1 MCLSGVF
8 RRCLFRGLKTRRLN
22 ISWLKGRLLTSELS
36 SVRTYGYVTVSS
48 VSVSE
53 SVSLSYMSWGV
64 LSTNEVAK
72 ELGVSDA
79 RVRQLVA
86 SGHLTADRSG
96 RSMLFER
103 DDVERYQASRK
114 PGARESP
121 AARPAPAM
129 TVPSA
134 PVSAVPSPLAESNP
148 VPKAEV
154 KGLQERVEQ
163 LSKENERLRAA
174 LDQALDLVSSLR
186 GISGSQ

>member
-1 MCLSGVF
+1 M
-8 RRCLFRGLKTRRLN
+8 
-22 ISWLKGRLLTSELS
+22 
-36 SVRTYGYVTVSS
+36 
-48 VSVSE
+48 
-53 SVSLSYMSWGV
+53 

-114 PGARESP
+114 PVARESP
-121 AARPAPAM
+121 AARPAPVS
-129 TVPSA
+129 TVPTA
-134 PVSAVPSPLAESNP
+134 PVSAAPSPLAESNP

>member
-1 MCLSGVF
+1 M
-8 RRCLFRGLKTRRLN
+8 
-22 ISWLKGRLLTSELS
+22 
-36 SVRTYGYVTVSS
+36 
-48 VSVSE
+48 
-53 SVSLSYMSWGV
+53 
-64 LSTNEVAK
+64 
-72 ELGVSDA
+72 SDA

-114 PGARESP
+114 PGARESQ
-121 AARPAPAM
+121 AARPAPVT
-129 TVPSA
+129 TVPTA
-134 PVSAVPSPLAESNP
+134 PVSAAPSPLAESNP

>member
-8 RRCLFRGLKTRRLN
+8 RRCLFRGLKIRRLN

-114 PGARESP
+114 PGARESQ
-121 AARPAPAM
+121 AARPAPVT
-129 TVPSA
+129 TVPTA
-134 PVSAVPSPLAESNP
+134 PVSAAPSPLAESNP